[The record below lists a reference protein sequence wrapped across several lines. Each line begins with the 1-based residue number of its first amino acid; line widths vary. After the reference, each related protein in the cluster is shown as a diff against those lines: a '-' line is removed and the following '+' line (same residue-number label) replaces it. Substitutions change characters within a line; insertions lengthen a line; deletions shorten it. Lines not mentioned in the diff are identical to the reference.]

1 MKKNNWLN
9 FDNLLLVIL
18 IVVLLSHYLNLFSP
32 VLDKWFLII
41 ISFIATLPVVLK
53 AFWLLLK
60 NKKFSIDLL
69 AAVALIFSLLAQE
82 WVSVIFISLM
92 LTSAR
97 ILAAYTKARSR
108 HAIQSLLKLKP
119 QKAKIEKEDK
129 LIEVPINTL
138 KKGDLVVVDLGERIP
153 VDGVVEK
160 GEASVD
166 QSSLTGE
173 SIPVAKTKGD
183 SVFSSTIV
191 VSGNLIIRTEKIGK
205 ETVFEKIINLVEES
219 QVNKAE
225 IQSVSEK
232 FTSWYIFITLVGSI
246 ILYSISR
253 NLSLVLSVLLVTCAD
268 DIAVAIPLAF
278 LAAIGQAAKQG
289 VIVKGS
295 NFLEGLAKTKV
306 MFVDK
311 TGTLTRGKLKVEE
324 AFAFNNLKQDE
335 VLKLAGIASLFSN
348 HPAAKAIV
356 KKAKEI
362 GLILSEPT
370 KFEEIPGK
378 GTRAFYENKKII
390 TGKQSFF
397 QELGIKIS
405 DEEQKIIKREKE
417 KGLNIT
423 LIGYD
428 DKLLGFIGLIDALRP
443 KIKETIAEL
452 KKIGIEKIIM
462 LTGDNEKI
470 AKRIAE
476 EANIK
481 EWHANLLPED
491 KLKYL
496 KKYLSQQYKLAMVG
510 DGVNDA
516 AALSLA
522 DIGIAMGAIG
532 SDAAIEA
539 ADVALMKDDFSKVPE
554 IIKLAK
560 FTLKISRQDF
570 LIWGVVNAIGLLLV
584 FNHILTPVSA
594 SAYNFATDFIPL
606 INSLRLFG
614 LKLGFSQH

>member
-1 MKKNNWLN
+1 MKKNNLLN
-9 FDNLLLVIL
+9 FDNVLLITLVFVLLLHYFNLVHSELDKLLL
-18 IVVLLSHYLNLFSP
+18 IVVS
-32 VLDKWFLII
+32 FL
-41 ISFIATLPVVLK
+41 ATLPVVLK
-53 AFWLLLK
+53 ALWSLK

-69 AAVALIFSLLAQE
+69 AAVALTFSLLARQ
-82 WVSVIFISLM
+82 WTSAIFINLM
-92 LTSAR
+92 ITSAR
-97 ILAAYTKARSR
+97 ILANYTKSRSR
-108 HAIQSLLKLKP
+108 RTIQGLLKMKP
-119 QKAKIEKEDK
+119 HKAKIEKDGK
-129 LIEVPINTL
+129 LIEVPLTSL

-173 SIPVAKTKGD
+173 SIPVAKTKG
-183 SVFSSTIV
+183 SPVLSSTIV
-191 VSGNLIIRTEKIGK
+191 VSGNLIIKTEKIGQ
-205 ETVFEKIINLVEES
+205 ETIFEKIVNLIEES

-225 IQSVSEK
+225 IQTVSEK
-232 FTSWYIFITLVGSI
+232 FTGWYIFITLASSM
-246 ILYSISR
+246 ILYSISG
-253 NLSLVLSVLLVTCAD
+253 NLSLVLAVLLVTCAD

-278 LAAIGQAAKQG
+278 LASIGQAAKQG

-295 NFLEGLAKTKV
+295 NFLEGLAKVKV
-306 MFVDK
+306 MMVDK
-311 TGTLTRGKLKVEE
+311 TGTLTRGKLKAEE
-324 AFAFNNLKQDE
+324 VFAFNNLKKDE
-335 VLKLAGIASLFSN
+335 VLKLAGTASLFSN

-356 KKAKEI
+356 SRAKEMGI
-362 GLILSEPT
+362 TLSEPA
-370 KFEEIPGK
+370 KFEEIAGK

-397 QELGIKIS
+397 QELGIEIS
-405 DEEQKIIKREKE
+405 DEQQKIINREKE

-423 LIGYD
+423 LIGCD
-428 DKLLGFIGLIDALRP
+428 NKLVGFIGLADALRP
-443 KIKETIAEL
+443 KIKETIAKLRKTGVER
-452 KKIGIEKIIM
+452 IIM

-476 EANIK
+476 QADIE

-496 KKYLSQQYKLAMVG
+496 KKYLSNDYKLAMVG

-516 AALSLA
+516 AVLTLA

-532 SDAAIEA
+532 SDTAIEA
-539 ADVALMKDDFSKVPE
+539 ADIALMKDDFSKIPE
-554 IIKLAK
+554 IIKISK

-570 LIWGVVNAIGLLLV
+570 WIWGIINAIGLFLV
-584 FNHILTPVSA
+584 FGNILTPVSA
-594 SAYNFATDFIPL
+594 AAYNFITDFIPL

-614 LKLGFSQH
+614 FRLTPVT